1 MGKTI
6 YRICLIA
13 CLFLAITAGI
23 LLYHQY
29 VQQEDETQ
37 WLLV

>member
-1 MGKTI
+1 MNKTI
-6 YRICLIA
+6 YRICIIV

-23 LLYHQY
+23 LLYRNQNR
-29 VQQEDETQ
+29 QEVETQ